1 MKLSVCIPTF
11 FRQMPLEKA
20 VEQLSALGYEYAEF
34 WGMPKDTDI
43 DAVCEACKKHGVTLV
58 AMCPDKFNLTDAS
71 FHGEYIE
78 SLEIACKRAKKL
90 GITRL
95 ISQVG
100 NDTGESREIQ
110 HGNIVAGLKRA
121 VPVLEKYGITLVIE
135 PLNTLVDHKGYY
147 LVTSEEG
154 FDIVR
159 EVDSDNVKLLF
170 DIYHQQVSE
179 GNVISN
185 VINNLDLI
193 GHLHSAGNPGRHE
206 LWMGELNYE
215 AIFEAIDNAGYNGFC
230 ALEYKPTLEPVESL
244 SECKK
249 RYMK

>member
-1 MKLSVCIPTF
+1 MKLSVCLPLF
-11 FRQMPLEKA
+11 FKNMPLEKA
-20 VEQLSALGYEYAEF
+20 VEQLSHLGYEYAEF
-34 WGMPKDTDI
+34 WAMPKDTNI
-43 DAVCEACKKHGVTLV
+43 DAVCEACKKYGVTLV
-58 AMCPDKFNLTDAS
+58 AMCPDKFTLTDS
-71 FHGEYIE
+71 SLHDEYME

-95 ISQVG
+95 ITQVG
-100 NDTGESREIQ
+100 NDTGKSREIQ
-110 HGNIVAGLKRA
+110 HSNIVTGIKRA
-121 VPVLEKYGITLVIE
+121 VPILEKYGITLVIE

-147 LVTSEEG
+147 LVTSDEG

-159 EVDSDNVKLLF
+159 EVNSDNVKLLF

-193 GHLHSAGNPGRHE
+193 GHLHAAGNPGRHE
-206 LWMGELNYE
+206 LWQGELNYSG
-215 AIFEAIDNAGYNGFC
+215 IFEAIDNAGYDGFC
-230 ALEYKPTLEPVESL
+230 ALEYKPTLEPIESL
-244 SECKK
+244 LECKK